1 MKLISPRW
9 PRTVSFSFATLL
21 YVTIYFQPRCIHI
34 FSLYRIIGALIV
46 KLQRVYKRS
55 A

>member
-21 YVTIYFQPRCIHI
+21 YVTIYFQPRCIDI
-34 FSLYRIIGALIV
+34 FPLYRIIGARIV
-46 KLQRVYKRS
+46 KLQRVYKHS